1 MYSYMLYFKDDFEVR
16 IHNVE
21 SVHFSVSLAM
31 SFLAITEKIRKN
43 NIYIS
48 NLYWSFNLIKGS
60 WCESATS

>member
-43 NIYIS
+43 NIYI
-48 NLYWSFNLIKGS
+48 YIKFVL
-60 WCESATS
+60 EF